1 MSLDRSTVTRVARLA
16 RLDLE
21 PDQVDAFQ
29 HELDGIL
36 ALVERLQEAEIG
48 AVEPLSHPLD
58 MGARMR
64 PDIITEPD
72 QRALFQALAPAVE
85 AGHYLVPRVI
95 E

>member
-36 ALVERLQEAEIG
+36 ALVERLQDAEIG

-58 MGARMR
+58 MAARMR
-64 PDIITEPD
+64 PDIVTEPD